1 MKLLRLKAIVKL
13 ILLFLQ
19 TTLLLI
25 MRLGKAILGEVRL
38 REWKGLAPRVIVKIQ
53 KIINVIATKKVKP
66 IDIREA
72 MFDLL

>member
-1 MKLLRLKAIVKL
+1 
-13 ILLFLQ
+13 
-19 TTLLLI
+19 

-38 REWKGLAPRVIVKIQ
+38 REWKGLAPRVIVKVQI
-53 KIINVIATKKVKP
+53 IINVIATKKVKP